1 MFLINNTACN
11 ELGQLYFIS
20 HTLDRYRPMVPTTP
34 LPPPSSSLPPTC
46 LPCRGAAT
54 SRSPRRL
61 KEGGACCDG
70 RYSAIL
76 GIIFTL
82 VKQNDKCE
90 WTKLSL
96 TLPWSK
102 SVKSQSLSL
111 ARSLY
116 RPELWVQAAA
126 EVAAR
131 RRPVCILS
139 SELNHSP
146 RKINKTMKQ
155 IKLQIFSTNLFC
167 ATAL

>member
-1 MFLINNTACN
+1 MA
-11 ELGQLYFIS
+11 
-20 HTLDRYRPMVPTTP
+20 V
-34 LPPPSSSLPPTC
+34 
-46 LPCRGAAT
+46 
-54 SRSPRRL
+54 RR
-61 KEGGACCDG
+61 KEEGH
-70 RYSAIL
+70 YSAIL
-76 GIIFTL
+76 GIMFTL

-90 WTKLSL
+90 DYLEWTKLSQ

-139 SELNHSP
+139 SELN
-146 RKINKTMKQ
+146 
-155 IKLQIFSTNLFC
+155 
-167 ATAL
+167 